1 MGRIDAITEGR
12 LMYLIFPDGADVHV
26 TIGNPPNLT
35 VRGAVVAAPVS
46 PRYSDGYPRHSGRPL
61 LKGLVATMVLGVAF
75 VAGTYAARP
84 PAGAGRPAAPA
95 REAALPPSYSRD
107 APLTPEAIE
116 ELARRFNAPRDA
128 TGAGAGQIPEQFT
141 QQLRQPPT
149 VIPPPGQA
157 APTPAGGQPRKN
169 PFGLED

>member
-35 VRGAVVAAPVS
+35 VPGAVAAAPVS

-61 LKGLVATMVLGVAF
+61 LKGLLVVLALGGTFA
-75 VAGTYAARP
+75 AGTYAGRP
-84 PAGAGRPAAPA
+84 PAGVGRAAPA
-95 REAALPPSYSRD
+95 AQAALAPSAGYTAPRPALPEQHAFPDGPLPREA
-107 APLTPEAIE
+107 T
-116 ELARRFNAPRDA
+116 
-128 TGAGAGQIPEQFT
+128 AGAGQVPEQFA

-149 VIPPPGQA
+149 VVPPPRQA
-157 APTPAGGQPRKN
+157 TPAPAGGAPRKN
-169 PFGLED
+169 GFGLED